1 MHPCKAP
8 YDGNQRGII
17 LIYNWLIKQIIRTLY
32 DNTWKNRIRF
42 GETKRLLSLF
52 QYSMRAKFLKSDP
65 QVTTYFS
72 KTNNENISHNNV
84 INHISQN

>member
-1 MHPCKAP
+1 MQPRKAP
-8 YDGNQRGII
+8 YGSNQRGII
-17 LIYNWLIKQIIRTLY
+17 LIYNLQEQIIRTLY

-84 INHISQN
+84 INYISQN